1 MLLVS
6 GLERGRSSS
15 KSVHGPADQKDR
27 SSLISAQAHSSR
39 RSNSSRRIQ
48 SVLRVDHFLSDSL
61 GIIFVFR
68 FSVRNCGSTK
78 HFACRARE
86 VGAQHRID
94 CRIIGDIG
102 CLLSVFRGIP
112 GIVERGLTLENAFR
126 DRYAI
131 KQKEEEEEEEGK
143 SYNVC

>member
-1 MLLVS
+1 MILVS

-61 GIIFVFR
+61 RIIFVFR

-78 HFACRARE
+78 HFAYRARE
-86 VGAQHRID
+86 NYWRYWMSFERISGNTGNCGAWIN
-94 CRIIGDIG
+94 
-102 CLLSVFRGIP
+102 P
-112 GIVERGLTLENAFR
+112 
-126 DRYAI
+126 
-131 KQKEEEEEEEGK
+131 
-143 SYNVC
+143 